1 MSQSEKLF
9 LLPIMVDQY
18 RNQLSDCLKDEQ
30 FGEAIALLRFL
41 QNCEMKDTQLK
52 QEWEQLRVVLETEF
66 PDLVEEP
73 ALTER
78 DVMRQI
84 ALQKAEKDEDYID
97 KLVEMFIEGDDL
109 RPYALEQLGLLEYP
123 LLQPMLLEW
132 LEKVEREP
140 FVQWMALQELRRL
153 GYSEPIRMIKYGN
166 AVTVDPDAIAIDE
179 SGYPAIWAEVGG
191 LAFQVA
197 EQQDPS
203 VMEMI
208 PSWWMSYYVLQFGS
222 AEFQE
227 WLQRMNEQPTLWAF
241 LLHTRVAELVHGEF
255 DIESLAGFYE
265 LQDIEPELLFG
276 TIEFMKTL
284 K

>member
-9 LLPIMVDQY
+9 LLPIMVEQY
-18 RNQLSDCLKDEQ
+18 RNQLSDCLKEEQ

-41 QNCEMKDTQLK
+41 QNCELKDTQLK

-66 PDLVEEP
+66 PELVDEP

-84 ALQKAEKDEDYID
+84 ALQKADKDEDYID

-123 LLQPMLLEW
+123 LLQPMLLKW

-153 GYSEPIRMIKYGN
+153 GHSEPIRMIKYGN
-166 AVTVDPDAIAIDE
+166 AVTVDPEAIAIDE

-222 AEFQE
+222 PEFQE
-227 WLQRMNEQPTLWAF
+227 WLERMNEEPALWAF

-265 LQDIEPELLFG
+265 LQDIEPERLLG
-276 TIEFMKTL
+276 AIEFMKTL

>member
-18 RNQLSDCLKDEQ
+18 RNQLSECLKEEQ

-84 ALQKAEKDEDYID
+84 ALQKADKDEDYID

-109 RPYALEQLGLLEYP
+109 RPYALEQLGLLAYP

-153 GYSEPIRMIKYGN
+153 GHSEPIRMIKYGN
-166 AVTVDPDAIAIDE
+166 AVTVDPEAIAIDE

-208 PSWWMSYYVLQFGS
+208 PSWWMSYYILQFGS

-227 WLQRMNEQPTLWAF
+227 WLQRMNEHPALWAF

-265 LQDIEPELLFG
+265 LQDIEPELLLG